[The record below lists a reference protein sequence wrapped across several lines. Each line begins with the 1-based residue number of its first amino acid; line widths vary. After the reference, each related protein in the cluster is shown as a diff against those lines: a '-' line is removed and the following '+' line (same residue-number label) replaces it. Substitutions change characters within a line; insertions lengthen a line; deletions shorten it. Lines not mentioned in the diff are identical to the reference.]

1 MQRSTAADQK
11 LGHLL
16 ALGTIVV
23 WGLTFVS
30 SSVVLQHISPLELLI
45 ARMIIG
51 IAALTAIRPKRLKLT
66 ERRHEL
72 YFMGAGFFG
81 VTLYFMLE
89 NTALTYT
96 SSSNCAVIVSTA
108 PFFIGIFTAF
118 ILKEEKLSP
127 LFFVG
132 FAVAI
137 LGVSMVSFAGQKLQL
152 NPLGDLLSL
161 LTAISWGG
169 ATMFMRKIEKHN
181 YPVIQVTR
189 KLFTYG
195 ALFAV
200 PLLLFFPTKGKP
212 ADWLRPEV
220 MLNVLFLGVVASAV
234 CYITW
239 MMAMK
244 RVGVVRSGVYIYLIP
259 VITMLGAAAFVR
271 DRISLLQIAGALLTM
286 AGLFISQRRKKP
298 AAQAAGEA
306 ALAEGAAL
314 PAGAAEQPV
323 PAEDAAQGGG

>member
-1 MQRSTAADQK
+1 MERSTAADQR
-11 LGHLL
+11 LGHVL
-16 ALGTIVV
+16 AVGTILV

-30 SSVVLQHISPLELLI
+30 SSVILKYVSPLELLI
-45 ARMIIG
+45 TRMVIG
-51 IAALTAIRPKRLKLT
+51 IAALIAIRPRRLKLK

-127 LFFVG
+127 LFFIG

-137 LGVSMVSFAGQKLQL
+137 LGVSMVSFAGQKLRL

-161 LTAISWGG
+161 LTAVSWGG

-181 YPVIQVTR
+181 YPVILVTR

-200 PLLLFFPTKGKP
+200 PLLLIFPTKG
-212 ADWLRPEV
+212 AFSDLLRPTV
-220 MLNVLFLGVVASAV
+220 LLNVLFLGVIASAV

-259 VITMLGAAAFVR
+259 IVTMLGAAAFVG

-286 AGLFISQRRKKP
+286 AGLFISQWRRKQP
-298 AAQAAGEA
+298 AR
-306 ALAEGAAL
+306 
-314 PAGAAEQPV
+314 AAEHI
-323 PAEDAAQGGG
+323 EETTLHGG